1 MVAALWLR
9 RVGLRTTKHV
19 MTCVFVSNKPLLLV
33 LDDVATG
40 VLGAANACPS
50 STATISNGNIGCSG
64 ESVPSGGTCSV
75 TCTPGYTP
83 STTTVTC
90 TLGIF
95 SSATCTGKHV
105 WFVCICNVC
114 LRCTILCGG
123 AALRCFCWG
132 PGCTTHNLLTT
143 VYVLPLP
150 FLLMLLSLSCSWCSQ
165 RCLHHC

>member
-1 MVAALWLR
+1 
-9 RVGLRTTKHV
+9 
-19 MTCVFVSNKPLLLV
+19 
-33 LDDVATG
+33 
-40 VLGAANACPS
+40 
-50 STATISNGNIGCSG
+50 
-64 ESVPSGGTCSV
+64 VPSGGTCSV

-90 TLGIF
+90 TLGTF

-105 WFVCICNVC
+105 WFVSICNVC

-150 FLLMLLSLSCSWCSQ
+150 YLLMLLSLSCSWCSQ
-165 RCLHHC
+165 RLPSCNCLHQQWQHCMYQRDCAKWWHLQCGVQLRLHTINNHGHMHTWHVVLCHMHR